1 MGMKELS
8 FTIFKG
14 LHRLLRGRGL
24 TEHYAV
30 LRTIYNFLFVH
41 LKPAVKVVEVEGHRM
56 HLHPDDLGFSRCLI
70 MGDRYES
77 DQTAL
82 FKEIVKSGMVVAD
95 LGAHL
100 GYYTLLAAERV
111 GNDGRVFAFEPDPE
125 NYALLASNIKDNGYN
140 HNVITVQKAVYSKVG
155 VAKLSAMPGHK
166 DSSTLYGAS
175 DYIKLGTVETTTLDE
190 FFRDKEYKLDVVKMD
205 IEGAEIPAL
214 KGMTEVSQRNP
225 HLKLIV
231 ECYPV
236 VIRGTGA
243 TPEEFFDTLWKLGFT
258 QVSVVFQP
266 LEALEI
272 PRDVPHLVK
281 KASEAPVG
289 VNLLCEKDEI

>member
-8 FTIFKG
+8 FTIFRG
-14 LHRLLRGRGL
+14 FHRLLRGRGL

-30 LRTIYNFLFVH
+30 LRTMYNFLFVH
-41 LKPAVKVVEVEGHRM
+41 FKPTVKVVEVEGHRM

-70 MGDRYES
+70 MDSHYEP
-77 DQTAL
+77 DETAL
-82 FKEIVKSGMVVAD
+82 FKEIVRSAMVIAD

-111 GNDGRVFAFEPDPE
+111 GNDGKVFAFEPDPE
-125 NYALLASNIKDNGYN
+125 NYALLVRNIKDNGYN
-140 HNVITVQKAVYSKVG
+140 HNVIAVQKAVCDKVG
-155 VAKLSAMPGHK
+155 VAKLSGMPGQR
-166 DSSTLYGAS
+166 DFSTIYGPPHFTELA
-175 DYIKLGTVETTTLDE
+175 TVETITLDE

-225 HLKLIV
+225 YLKLIV

-258 QVSVVFQP
+258 QVYVVSQP